1 MFASLLSRLGK
12 YLGITGNG
20 PRYGLMGP
28 AEFAR
33 LLEIERER
41 ADRGNTVFSLLTFT
55 AENEALRDA
64 TYARLVQILRGRL
77 RNTDQAGWLDEHR
90 IGAVLPIANAAGAC
104 SVADDV
110 CAQFSDSV
118 PAPLCTVLTYPAD
131 NVDIDEPVADDES
144 AASKQWSAQEDWSR
158 EEAQP
163 AGSTS
168 PSVHAM
174 ESLFYAKTPI
184 WKRFVDVVGSGLG
197 LLFAAPLL
205 AVIAVAIKV
214 TSPGPVLFSQMRSG
228 LGGRKFRMYKFR
240 SMVVDA
246 EARKR
251 DLAALNEQDGPAFK
265 VKNDPRVTP
274 LGRFLRTTSLDELP
288 QLWNVFRGDM
298 SLVGPRPLP
307 CAETAGCDQWHRR
320 RLDVAPGLTCI
331 WQIRGRSKVTFDEWA
346 RMDIQYVR
354 SRTLWGDLKLI
365 LQTVPAVL
373 TRNGAH

>member
-1 MFASLLSRLGK
+1 VRSRLLK
-12 YLGITGNG
+12 
-20 PRYGLMGP
+20 RGL
-28 AEFAR
+28 
-33 LLEIERER
+33 
-41 ADRGNTVFSLLTFT
+41 DV
-55 AENEALRDA
+55 ALA
-64 TYARLVQILRGRL
+64 GAGLV
-77 RNTDQAGWLDEHR
+77 AAAPVMVA
-90 IGAVLPIANAAGAC
+90 IGA
-104 SVADDV
+104 
-110 CAQFSDSV
+110 
-118 PAPLCTVLTYPAD
+118 
-131 NVDIDEPVADDES
+131 
-144 AASKQWSAQEDWSR
+144 
-158 EEAQP
+158 
-163 AGSTS
+163 
-168 PSVHAM
+168 
-174 ESLFYAKTPI
+174 
-184 WKRFVDVVGSGLG
+184 
-197 LLFAAPLL
+197 
-205 AVIAVAIKV
+205 AVAV
-214 TSPGPVLFSQMRSG
+214 DLGRPVLFKQTRPGKDGVPFAM
-228 LGGRKFRMYKFR
+228 LKFR

-265 VKNDPRVTP
+265 VKNDPRVTT